1 MRRSQ
6 SGRRWLACDIDSV
19 NSIGTHC
26 DMKRIPKKRYSISR
40 YVLLCLLMIP
50 CELLHTPPSMG
61 AMNADDEYEI
71 QDLICLSAG
80 EPGFVRLRIRVDE
93 SGLYT
98 RRRAY
103 ALKLFDTLDVS
114 RDGVLDAAECRLI
127 PPAGHL
133 IAFHH
138 GVSDAAVP
146 QFGAPDTDGN
156 GLVTPEEFSGW
167 ILAVAGPCL
176 RINIDAPQ
184 FSDDQ
189 PVPLF
194 ERLDQNHDSQLT
206 PEELAETVRR
216 LRTLDSDLDGRI
228 APDEIRSPDVI
239 DVVEPD
245 NAATRESLAALALL
259 EPINRYSVGDALLR
273 KIIQKYDKLARGISA
288 RRFVKDGRL
297 SANELGLQPDALETS
312 DQNGDLLLDQKEL
325 RNFLTHLQPAHELL
339 IDFGSE
345 STRPR
350 IEILQQSDTS
360 QATSLTLEKNSNGDV
375 VLRLGRNHFELAMNP
390 WPREDKLLE
399 EFSRDFENLDSDS
412 NGLLDPSELPEA
424 GHFRIMDTDGDEQVI
439 EKEFNSLLDRQ
450 RELQEHVVSLEL
462 RGGDH
467 SLFNIADSS
476 GNGSLEYH
484 ELTTLP
490 ARVNE
495 MDQNKD
501 GIISADELPRG
512 YQLVFSRSNGPET
525 HLRPDSP
532 VP

>member
-1 MRRSQ
+1 MVSGLRQRLVARAPGSGMRKEPCCGNFRVKTAVRPRGLHGQ
-6 SGRRWLACDIDSV
+6 LTA
-19 NSIGTHC
+19 
-26 DMKRIPKKRYSISR
+26 SR
-40 YVLLCLLMIP
+40 YVLLCLLIIP
-50 CELLHTPPSMG
+50 RELLHTPPSMG

-93 SGLYT
+93 SGLHT

-103 ALKLFDTLDVS
+103 ALQLFDTLDVS
-114 RDGVLDAAECRLI
+114 RDGVLDAAECRQI
-127 PPAGHL
+127 PSAGHL

-138 GVSDAAVP
+138 GVSDTAVP

-176 RINIDAPQ
+176 RIIIDAPQ
-184 FSDDQ
+184 FSDGQ

-194 ERLDQNHDSQLT
+194 ERLDQNHDGRLT
-206 PEELAETVRR
+206 PEELAGTVRR

-228 APDEIRSPDVI
+228 APDEIHSPDVI
-239 DVVEPD
+239 DVVAPD
-245 NAATRESLAALALL
+245 NAAARESLAALALL

-297 SANELGLQPDALETS
+297 SANELGLQPDAIATS

-360 QATSLTLEKNSNGDV
+360 QATSLALGK
-375 VLRLGRNHFELAMNP
+375 LRMEMSCFVSEGINN
-390 WPREDKLLE
+390 KL
-399 EFSRDFENLDSDS
+399 FKPHSRRASPALLHGFAPDHAAHER
-412 NGLLDPSELPEA
+412 GLPS
-424 GHFRIMDTDGDEQVI
+424 R
-439 EKEFNSLLDRQ
+439 
-450 RELQEHVVSLEL
+450 
-462 RGGDH
+462 
-467 SLFNIADSS
+467 
-476 GNGSLEYH
+476 
-484 ELTTLP
+484 
-490 ARVNE
+490 
-495 MDQNKD
+495 
-501 GIISADELPRG
+501 
-512 YQLVFSRSNGPET
+512 
-525 HLRPDSP
+525 
-532 VP
+532 